1 MASSESQRGSTA
13 IRVGGVVL
21 IAGLLV
27 AAFFVGAKYNADDK
41 PGSSTATATK
51 LLNQALRAQVAGDK
65 ASATKTFKL
74 VLDIDPQNKLAHYN
88 LGLIAQQ
95 RGDEAEA
102 DAAYRRAIAIDPNF
116 APALYNLGI
125 VRAGVGDTPE
135 AIILYTRA
143 TKADPKFAIAFLNLG
158 LALFDSGRK
167 AEADVALNQ
176 ALALNPSLAGEIP
189 KAAQPAPAS

>member
-1 MASSESQRGSTA
+1 M
-13 IRVGGVVL
+13 L

-102 DAAYRRAIAIDPNF
+102 DAAYRRAIGIDREF
-116 APALYNLGI
+116 ARLYNLGI

-143 TKADPKFAIAFLNLG
+143 TKADPEIRDRVPEPRARPVRLR
-158 LALFDSGRK
+158 SQGR
-167 AEADVALNQ
+167 
-176 ALALNPSLAGEIP
+176 GGCG
-189 KAAQPAPAS
+189 AQPGTRSTEPGR